1 MPSPIASKVAP
12 EHRQKLTTPLSAGNA
27 SALRT
32 MLTAG
37 LARPVLAEDTANA
50 LIAAGYAKQTF
61 GGVALTDVGQVRA
74 MMENGQ

>member
-12 EHRQKLTTPLSAGNA
+12 EHRQKLTTPLTGGQS

-32 MLTAG
+32 MLSAG
-37 LARPVLAEDTANA
+37 LMRPKLDDETSAA

-61 GGVALTDVGQVRA
+61 GGVAMTDTGMVRA